1 MCVQVTLLT
10 PILAAKQRE
19 LTYYRQHDG
28 IVKSV
33 GGLIRR
39 ARSGLRDPRQRPLN
53 EAGGTFPPHTDPGK
67 MVTSSHYLEAP
78 RRLRAFVRAHETSL
92 VVLAALVGTI
102 SGLVVAAMSAAVE
115 GLHVLLFNLEMGDRL
130 SSQFR
135 IEPLRALLV
144 PSLGGLL
151 LGVAFLLL
159 LRWRPA
165 REIDPIEA
173 NALHGGRMSFR
184 GSLIVALQTVWSSGV
199 GASVGLEAG
208 YTQLASGLAASLGRG
223 FHLRRGDQRIM
234 VGCGAAAAIA
244 GAFGA
249 PLAGAFY
256 AFELVIG
263 GYTPASLTPVGVAA
277 VAGYFVAHGIH
288 SDVAGR
294 RRRCG
299 RRCARARSRHR
310 GVARRPGGAV
320 RHRHHAR
327 RGAVRDVACQDQAL
341 AAAAAGAGGPR
352 RRPARPDNAAG
363 DVVGARRAAFCRIC
377 FNSAFGARDHF
388 HPESDCFRHLA
399 GIGFRGGLFFATLFL
414 GAIGGHLFAGGFD
427 AIWPGLNLSPNVY
440 AIIGMSA
447 LSASV
452 IGGPL
457 TMSFI
462 ALELTGNLWLTTAV
476 LVAVIIST
484 QITRELFGYS
494 FATWRL
500 HLRGETIR
508 SAADVGWIRD
518 LTVRSLMRRDVATVS
533 ANMAIEEFRDKFP
546 LGSKTQVVAVDG
558 TGRYVGLALVADAH
572 APDIKAPDGL
582 IGLLHYR
589 DVVLHPGMNIQEA
602 IAVFDAAEAELLA
615 VVDIDGE
622 HRPIGLLTEA
632 HAMRRYA
639 EESEQRRREVIGDI

>member
-1 MCVQVTLLT
+1 MIT
-10 PILAAKQRE
+10 
-19 LTYYRQHDG
+19 
-28 IVKSV
+28 
-33 GGLIRR
+33 
-39 ARSGLRDPRQRPLN
+39 N
-53 EAGGTFPPHTDPGK
+53 PG
-67 MVTSSHYLEAP
+67 YLEAP

-92 VVLAALVGTI
+92 VVLAALVGTVA
-102 SGLVVAAMSAAVE
+102 GLVVAAMGAAVE
-115 GLHVLLFNLEMGDRL
+115 LLHVGLFNLEMGARL
-130 SSQFR
+130 SSQIR
-135 IEPLRALLV
+135 LDPLRALLV

-184 GSLIVALQTVWSSGV
+184 GSVIVALQTVWSSGV

-208 YTQLASGLAASLGRG
+208 YTQLSSGLAASLGRG
-223 FHLRRGDQRIM
+223 FHLRRADQRLM

-277 VAGYFVAHGIH
+277 VAGYFVAHAFAPLSLGVSVGPVGDVLGRDLAIAAMLGIL
-288 SDVAGR
+288 AALFGI
-294 RRRCG
+294 
-299 RRCARARSRHR
+299 AIMR
-310 GVARRPGGAV
+310 GVAFCETLLSKTGLWPPLRPALGGLAV
-320 RHRHHAR
+320 GLLALQTPQVMSSGH
-327 RGAVRDVACQDQAL
+327 GALHFAGLVSLPLAAIATVFALKAL
-341 AAAAAGAGGPR
+341 ASVISLG
-352 RRPARPDNAAG
+352 
-363 DVVGARRAAFCRIC
+363 
-377 FNSAFGARDHF
+377 S
-388 HPESDCFRHLA
+388 
-399 GIGFRGGLFFATLFL
+399 GFRGGLFFATLLL
-414 GAIGGHLFAGGFD
+414 GALGGRLFAAGFD
-427 AIWPGLNLSPNVY
+427 QIWPGLNLDPNVY
-440 AIIGMSA
+440 AIVGMSA

-462 ALELTGNLWLTTAV
+462 ALESTGDLWLTTIV

-508 SAADVGWIRD
+508 SAADIGWIRD
-518 LTVRSLMRRDVATVS
+518 LTVRRLMRPDVTTVN
-533 ANMAIEEFRDKFP
+533 ADMPVEEFRHKFP
-546 LGSKTQVVAVDG
+546 LGSKTQVVAVDAAG
-558 TGRYVGLALVADAH
+558 HYAGLVLVADTH
-572 APDIKAPDGL
+572 AADVEMTKGL
-582 IGLLHYR
+582 YGILHHR
-589 DVVLHPGMNIQEA
+589 VVVLHPDMNIQEA
-602 IAVFDAAEAELLA
+602 IAVFDAAEAESLA
-615 VVDIDGE
+615 VVEATGE
-622 HRPIGLLTEA
+622 HRPIGVLTEA

-639 EESEQRRREVIGDI
+639 EESERQRRDMIGDN

>member
-1 MCVQVTLLT
+1 M
-10 PILAAKQRE
+10 
-19 LTYYRQHDG
+19 
-28 IVKSV
+28 SV
-33 GGLIRR
+33 
-39 ARSGLRDPRQRPLN
+39 A
-53 EAGGTFPPHTDPGK
+53 
-67 MVTSSHYLEAP
+67 
-78 RRLRAFVRAHETSL
+78 
-92 VVLAALVGTI
+92 
-102 SGLVVAAMSAAVE
+102 VA
-115 GLHVLLFNLEMGDRL
+115 GLHALLFNISIRERL
-130 SSQFR
+130 SSQIS

-184 GSLIVALQTVWSSGV
+184 GSVIVALQTVWSSGV

-223 FHLRRGDQRIM
+223 FHLRRADQRIM
-234 VGCGAAAAIA
+234 VGCGAAAAIS

-277 VAGYFVAHGIH
+277 VAGYFVTHGFAALRLGVGVGPVGDIL
-288 SDVAGR
+288 GR
-294 RRRCG
+294 DLAIAAMLG
-299 RRCARARSRHR
+299 ILAALFGIAIMR
-310 GVARRPGGAV
+310 GVALCETLLSKTGLWPP
-320 RHRHHAR
+320 
-327 RGAVRDVACQDQAL
+327 L
-341 AAAAAGAGGPR
+341 
-352 RRPARPDNAAG
+352 RPALGGLA
-363 DVVGARRAAFCRIC
+363 VGLLALQTPQVM
-377 FNSAFGARDHF
+377 SSGHGALHF
-388 HPESDCFRHLA
+388 A
-399 GIGFRGGLFFATLFL
+399 GIVSMPLAVIATVFVLKAMASVISLGSGFRGGLFFATLLMGAL
-414 GAIGGHLFAGGFD
+414 GGRLFAAGID
-427 AIWPGLNLSPNVY
+427 TVWPGLDLDPNVY

-462 ALELTGNLWLTTAV
+462 ALESTGNLWLTTAV

-518 LTVRSLMRRDVATVS
+518 LTVQRLMRPDVTTVN
-533 ANMAIEEFRDKFP
+533 ADMGIEEFRGKFP
-546 LGSKTQVVAVDG
+546 LGSKTRVVAVDA
-558 TGRYVGLALVADAH
+558 TGRYVGLALVAEAH
-572 APDIKAPDGL
+572 APDIEARNGL
-582 IGLLHYR
+582 IDMLHHR
-589 DVVLHPGMNIQEA
+589 DVVLHPVMNIQEA
-602 IAVFDAAEAELLA
+602 IAVFDAAEAESL
-615 VVDIDGE
+615 VVVETGGE
-622 HRPIGLLTEA
+622 HRPVGILTEA

-639 EESEQRRREVIGDI
+639 EESEQRRREAVGDI

>member
-1 MCVQVTLLT
+1 
-10 PILAAKQRE
+10 
-19 LTYYRQHDG
+19 
-28 IVKSV
+28 
-33 GGLIRR
+33 
-39 ARSGLRDPRQRPLN
+39 
-53 EAGGTFPPHTDPGK
+53 
-67 MVTSSHYLEAP
+67 MVTTSRYLEAP

-92 VVLAALVGTI
+92 VVLAGLIGTTG
-102 SGLVVAAMSAAVE
+102 GLVVVAMSMAVA
-115 GLHVLLFNLEMGDRL
+115 GLHALLFDISIRERL
-130 SSQFR
+130 SSQPS

-144 PSLGGLL
+144 PSLGGLV
-151 LGVAFLLL
+151 LGLAFLLL

-184 GSLIVALQTVWSSGV
+184 GSVIVALQTVWSSGV

-223 FHLRRGDQRIM
+223 FHLRRADQRIM

-277 VAGYFVAHGIH
+277 VAGYFVTHGFAALSLGIGVGPVG
-288 SDVAGR
+288 DIRGR
-294 RRRCG
+294 DLAIAALLG
-299 RRCARARSRHR
+299 ILAALFGIVIMR
-310 GVARRPGGAV
+310 GVALCETLLSKTGLWPP
-320 RHRHHAR
+320 
-327 RGAVRDVACQDQAL
+327 L
-341 AAAAAGAGGPR
+341 
-352 RRPARPDNAAG
+352 RPALGGLA
-363 DVVGARRAAFCRIC
+363 VGLLALLTPQVM
-377 FNSAFGARDHF
+377 SSGHGALHF
-388 HPESDCFRHLA
+388 A
-399 GIGFRGGLFFATLFL
+399 GIVSMPLTFIAAVFVLKAIASVISLGSGFRGGLFFATLLL
-414 GAIGGHLFAGGFD
+414 GVLGGHLFAAGFD
-427 AIWPGLNLSPNVY
+427 TIWPGLNLDPNVY
-440 AIIGMSA
+440 AIVGMSA

-462 ALELTGNLWLTTAV
+462 ALESTGNLWLTTAV

-518 LTVRSLMRRDVATVS
+518 LTVGRLMRQDLTTVS
-533 ANMAIEEFRDKFP
+533 ADMPIGEFRGKFP
-546 LGSKTQVVAVDG
+546 LGSKNRVVAVDAA
-558 TGRYVGLALVADAH
+558 GRYVGLALVAEAH
-572 APDIKAPDGL
+572 APDIDAAGGL
-582 IGLLHYR
+582 AGILHYR
-589 DVVLHPGMNIQEA
+589 DVALHPAMNIQEA
-602 IAVFDAAEAELLA
+602 FAVFDAAEAESL
-615 VVDIDGE
+615 VVVETGGE
-622 HRPIGLLTEA
+622 QRPIGILSEA

-639 EESEQRRREVIGDI
+639 EESEQRRREAVGDV

>member
-1 MCVQVTLLT
+1 
-10 PILAAKQRE
+10 
-19 LTYYRQHDG
+19 
-28 IVKSV
+28 
-33 GGLIRR
+33 
-39 ARSGLRDPRQRPLN
+39 
-53 EAGGTFPPHTDPGK
+53 
-67 MVTSSHYLEAP
+67 MVSTSFYLEAP

-92 VVLAALVGTI
+92 VALAALVGAI
-102 SGLVVAAMSAAVE
+102 GGLVVVAMSAAVE
-115 GLHVLLFNLEMGDRL
+115 GLHALLFNLEMGDRL

-135 IEPLRALLV
+135 IDPLRALLV
-144 PSLGGLL
+144 PGLGGLL
-151 LGVAFLLL
+151 LGLAFLLL
-159 LRWRPA
+159 QRWRPA

-208 YTQLASGLAASLGRG
+208 YTQLASGMAASFGRA
-223 FHLRRGDQRIM
+223 FHLRRADQRIM

-277 VAGYFVAHGIH
+277 VAGYFVAHGFTVTSLGI
-288 SDVAGR
+288 SVGRVGEVLGRDLAVAALLGILAALI
-294 RRRCG
+294 G
-299 RRCARARSRHR
+299 IAIMR
-310 GVARRPGGAV
+310 GVALCEALLAK
-320 RHRHHAR
+320 AR
-327 RGAVRDVACQDQAL
+327 IWPPL
-341 AAAAAGAGGPR
+341 
-352 RRPARPDNAAG
+352 RPALG
-363 DVVGARRAAFCRIC
+363 GLVVGLLALVTPQVM
-377 FNSAFGARDHF
+377 SSGHGALHF
-388 HPESDCFRHLA
+388 A
-399 GIGFRGGLFFATLFL
+399 GFVSVPLTVIATMFVLKAIASVVSLGSGFRGGLFFATLFL
-414 GAIGGHLFAGGFD
+414 GALGGHLFAIGFD
-427 AIWPGLNLSPNVY
+427 MIWPGLHLDPNVY
-440 AIIGMSA
+440 AVIGMSA

-452 IGGPL
+452 VGGPL

-462 ALELTGNLWLTTAV
+462 ALESTGNLSITTAV

-518 LTVRSLMRRDVATVS
+518 LTVRRLMRPDVATVS
-533 ANMAIEEFRDKFP
+533 AGMPIEEFRGKFP

-558 TGRYVGLALVADAH
+558 GGRYVGLALVADAH
-572 APDIKAPDGL
+572 APDIDPADAVVT
-582 IGLLHYR
+582 ILHHR
-589 DVVLHPGMNIQEA
+589 DVVLHPAMNIQQA
-602 IAVFDAAEAELLA
+602 IAVFDAAEAESLA
-615 VVDIDGE
+615 VVETDGE
-622 HRPIGLLTEA
+622 HRPVGTLTEA

-639 EESEQRRREVIGDI
+639 EESEQRRREAVGDI